1 MNADNPDPTEP
12 TDASRRAGSP
22 EPGTTKTADSSKSS
36 TAWAIVAGLA
46 VLAATAAG
54 ERPDMPADALIEMAT
69 EVGVP
74 DLAAFEAGLES
85 AELITA
91 IVQGAQPTDVFEATI
106 ESEAEKAAR

>member
-22 EPGTTKTADSSKSS
+22 EPATKAAESSKSS